1 MKRLGTLCAASVISL
16 AMIGF
21 TKPADTTT
29 ADPAPVSGEPTPAS
43 TGSMPEPAGSGGMM
57 NTLNVTY
64 ECDQGGDLNVRYAGV
79 SDMSSS
85 TASMSLKGVELKLP
99 RKGDVW
105 DDGTYM
111 LKGDD
116 EVNLSKADVFVYQH
130 VVEKVNGVDT
140 PSDKIVMKDCR
151 AMNATP

>member
-1 MKRLGTLCAASVISL
+1 MKLLGTFCAATVVSL
-16 AMIGF
+16 AMIGC
-21 TKPADTTT
+21 TKPAETTT
-29 ADPAPVSGEPTPAS
+29 TDPAIAAGEPTPAS
-43 TGSMPEPAGSGGMM
+43 TTMPEPAGSGGMT

-64 ECDQGGDLNVRYAGV
+64 ECGQGGDLNVRYAGV
-79 SDMSSS
+79 ADIASS
-85 TASMSLKGVELKLP
+85 TASLNVQGVELKLP

-111 LKGDD
+111 LKGDN
-116 EVNLSKADVFVYQH
+116 EVNLSKADVFVFQH
-130 VVEKVNGVDT
+130 IVEKVNGVDT